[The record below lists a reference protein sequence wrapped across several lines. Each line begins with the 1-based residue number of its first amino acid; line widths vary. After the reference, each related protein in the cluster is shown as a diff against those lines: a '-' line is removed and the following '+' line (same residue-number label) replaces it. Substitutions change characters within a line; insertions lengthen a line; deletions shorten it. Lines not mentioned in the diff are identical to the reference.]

1 MIEAPKGFHLH
12 PNGGG
17 LVEDTAVVGVSAFVG
32 PEARVLDQALVNDK
46 ATICD
51 RAVVS
56 GKAWV
61 GDNAAVYDNAWVGE
75 NAKVSG
81 DARVFD
87 NTHVFEN
94 ARVEGSA
101 RVYGKAKV
109 FGSAIVYDKAHV
121 TGNAEVS
128 DFAEVYG
135 TAKISGNMIVSG
147 MEKVQF
153 VESEFPTTYDSDSIV
168 SDPIEDLFETTIDY
182 KFNEGQLVQ
191 ELQEYINSTYNQHY
205 ATDKYQAT
213 DMIIDSGHGV
223 GFCVGN
229 IMKYAKRYGKKGG
242 PSDQRKDLMKILHY
256 GIILLNEHDVKNA

>member
-1 MIEAPKGFHLH
+1 MKKAPKGFHFH

-32 PEARVLDQALVNDK
+32 REAKVLEQALVSDK

-51 RAVVS
+51 RAEVR

-61 GDNAAVYDNAWVGE
+61 GKGAAVLNNAWVGG
-75 NAKVSG
+75 NAIVTG

-87 NTHVFEN
+87 NAKVCGN

-121 TGNAEVS
+121 TGTAEVF
-128 DFAEVYG
+128 DYAEVYG
-135 TAKISGNMIVSG
+135 TAKVSGNMIVSG
-147 MEKVQF
+147 IEKVS
-153 VESEFPTTYDSDSIV
+153 VESNITITYDSDPIV

>member
-1 MIEAPKGFHLH
+1 MSEAPKGFHFH

-32 PEARVLDQALVNDK
+32 PEARVLGQALVSHK

-61 GDNAAVYDNAWVGE
+61 GNTAAVYDNAWVGE
-75 NAKVSG
+75 NAIVSG

-109 FGSAIVYDKAHV
+109 FGSAIVRDKAHV
-121 TGNAEVS
+121 TGNAQVS
-128 DFAEVYG
+128 DYAEVFG
-135 TAKISGNMIVSG
+135 KAKVSGNTIVSG
-147 MEKVQF
+147 IEKVS
-153 VESEFPTTYDSDSIV
+153 VERDITITSDSDLIV